1 MKLKEF
7 LKIDKKG
14 KLKMKKYVLKI
25 EGMKCEG
32 CKNRLEN
39 YLNNQDGIIKATVSL
54 EKKEAYVQCEENVS
68 LDDLKQFVSDVEFSC
83 PSILDN

>member
-7 LKIDKKG
+7 LKIDNKG

-54 EKKEAYVQCEENVS
+54 EKNEAYIECKENIS
-68 LDDLKQFVSDVEFSC
+68 TNDLKKFVSEVEFSC
-83 PSILDN
+83 TSILDN

>member
-1 MKLKEF
+1 MKN
-7 LKIDKKG
+7 
-14 KLKMKKYVLKI
+14 YVLKI

-68 LDDLKQFVSDVEFSC
+68 PDDLKQFVSDAEFSC
-83 PSILDN
+83 TSILDN

>member
-1 MKLKEF
+1 
-7 LKIDKKG
+7 
-14 KLKMKKYVLKI
+14 MKKYVLKI

-54 EKKEAYVQCEENVS
+54 EKNEAYIECEENIS
-68 LDDLKQFVSDVEFSC
+68 TDDLKNLLVKLNFLVQVF
-83 PSILDN
+83 

>member
-1 MKLKEF
+1 
-7 LKIDKKG
+7 
-14 KLKMKKYVLKI
+14 MKKYVLKI

-54 EKKEAYVQCEENVS
+54 EKKEAYIECEENIS
-68 LDDLKQFVSDVEFSC
+68 TDDLKQFVSDVEFSC